1 MNWLADRESNGMPIT
16 CKKEGITMQGI
27 DTRSQANVAW
37 MEHQILDHVKQALR
51 VTLDWQVPAVGLP
64 RKLSSVQFTLKSFQ
78 RHLERL
84 MDIEELDGYMVVVA
98 ETKPHLAV
106 RVERLAHDHDQ
117 FRCEIR
123 HLLPEIE
130 SLSEYESEEFERI
143 CEEITELLAC
153 VDRHDEKEIEL
164 LQETLLFDEGGE
176 G

>member
-1 MNWLADRESNGMPIT
+1 
-16 CKKEGITMQGI
+16 MQGI

-51 VTLDWQVPAVGLP
+51 VTLGWQVPAVGLP

-84 MDIEELDGYMVVVA
+84 MDIEEEDGYMVLVA
-98 ETKPHLAV
+98 ETKPHLSV
-106 RVERLAHDHDQ
+106 RVERLEHDHDQ
-117 FRCEIR
+117 FRREIR
-123 HLLPEIE
+123 HLLPEVE
-130 SLSEYESEEFERI
+130 SLSDYSF
-143 CEEITELLAC
+143 EEIEVVFKEITTLLEH
-153 VDRHDEKEIEL
+153 VDRHDTEEIEL

>member
-1 MNWLADRESNGMPIT
+1 
-16 CKKEGITMQGI
+16 MQGI

-51 VTLDWQVPAVGLP
+51 VTLDWQVPAVGLS

-84 MDIEELDGYMVVVA
+84 MEIEEEDGYMVLVA
-98 ETKPHLAV
+98 ETKPHLSC
-106 RVERLAHDHDQ
+106 RIERLENDHEK
-117 FRCEIR
+117 FREEIK
-123 HLLPEIE
+123 HLLPEVE
-130 SLSEYESEEFERI
+130 ALSEYEGEAFESK
-143 CEEITELLAC
+143 CEEIYALLKNI
-153 VDRHDEKEIEL
+153 DRHDIEEIEL

>member
-1 MNWLADRESNGMPIT
+1 
-16 CKKEGITMQGI
+16 MQGI

-51 VTLDWQVPAVGLP
+51 VTLGWQVPAVGLP

-78 RHLERL
+78 RHLQRL
-84 MDIEELDGYMVVVA
+84 MDIEEQEGYMVLVA

-106 RVERLAHDHDQ
+106 RVERLEHDHQQ
-117 FRCEIR
+117 FRREME
-123 HLLPEIE
+123 HLLPEVDA
-130 SLSEYESEEFERI
+130 LTDYESEAFERK
-143 CEEITELLAC
+143 CEEIYALLDSI
-153 VDRHDEKEIEL
+153 DRHDAEEIEL